1 MTQQTPVAEAGPWT
15 LGTLIGFPIGILITL
30 ALVALTSKLWRAWSN
45 NRDAYDSAE
54 FLAFTLMALG
64 FTAVAGLATA
74 ASMWPYD
81 SEFHQWRTVS
91 GEVDRVES
99 RLIAD
104 GDGMSERYIVTIDG
118 LPFAVDDTRA
128 ALLSKGDDVR
138 LACKREWQYAAESGW
153 GCRWGQEQGR

>member
-1 MTQQTPVAEAGPWT
+1 MTQQTPIAETGPWA
-15 LGTLIGFPIGILITL
+15 LGTLIGFPVGILITL
-30 ALVALTSKLWRAWSN
+30 ALAFVTSKIWRAWKAEGGYN
-45 NRDAYDSAE
+45 NTGE
-54 FLAFTLMALG
+54 FMAFTLMALG
-64 FTAVAGLATA
+64 STVIAGLLTFA
-74 ASMWPYD
+74 AMWPYD

-128 ALLSKGDDVR
+128 ALLGKGDDVR